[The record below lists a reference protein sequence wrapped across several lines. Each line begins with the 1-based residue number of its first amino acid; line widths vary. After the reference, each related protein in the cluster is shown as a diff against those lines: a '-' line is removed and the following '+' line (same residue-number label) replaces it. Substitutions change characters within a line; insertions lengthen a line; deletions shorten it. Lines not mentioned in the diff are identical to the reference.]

1 MLFCFPRQKLDYD
14 SPLHV
19 ETHTQP
25 CSSIRPPA

>member
-1 MLFCFPRQKLDYD
+1 MLFAFPAKKLDYD

-19 ETHTQP
+19 ETHPSP